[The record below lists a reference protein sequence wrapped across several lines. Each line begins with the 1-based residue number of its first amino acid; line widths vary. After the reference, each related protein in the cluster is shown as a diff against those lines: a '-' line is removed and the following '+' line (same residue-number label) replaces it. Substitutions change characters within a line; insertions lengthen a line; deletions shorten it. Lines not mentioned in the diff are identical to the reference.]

1 MRRDLR
7 LRRAADFA
15 HLRSVGKTLRG
26 AFFTLAYTPNG
37 LLHNRYGVITGKRIG
52 GAVIR
57 NRVKRRLREALRL
70 NHDQIVIG
78 YDIVLIARPD
88 MPSTP
93 FAALEKSLLLLVD
106 KAGLRR
112 KSSNQ
117 PVQENAP

>member
-15 HLRSVGKTLRG
+15 HLRSVGKTIRG
-26 AFFTLAYTPNG
+26 TFFTLAYTPNG
-37 LLHNRYGVITGKRIG
+37 LPHNRYGVITGKRIG

-70 NHDQIVIG
+70 LDDHLVVG
-78 YDIVLIARPD
+78 YDVVLIARSE
-88 MPSTP
+88 MRSTS
-93 FAALEKSLLLLVD
+93 FSALEMSLLLLVG

-112 KSSNQ
+112 ESSNQ
-117 PVQENAP
+117 PVQENTP